1 MMTIGEMSKKQIC
14 PKALYGIIKKETSD
28 SGT

>member
-14 PKALYGIIKKETSD
+14 PKALYGIMKKRNFW
-28 SGT
+28 